1 MNRKRVE
8 LLTYKLRDAGSY
20 DKVVDDF
27 DRFTAT
33 CTAPLIERLLA
44 PLRVDP
50 RMHVLDIGTGTG
62 AVAFALYRKEKHATP
77 AFVTAIDLS
86 GGMLTYARNRALDLR
101 LTDRLFFCM
110 MDAEQLAFR
119 SASFDIVTSLFLLR
133 HLPDPPRAVAEA
145 FRVLR
150 PGGALSVAIGAGPPL
165 SREAGRYLLARTRA
179 MRDRL
184 LGKRLMGP
192 QHLAEFLDQR
202 LGPMHMVSPDF
213 DVEGPH
219 LDGRGLVHTLQRAG
233 FRELLR
239 SWAFAET
246 HWQSPDDFWQLQC
259 TFSSPIRKRLQA
271 LSPDTVRELRTEYL
285 RLCRR
290 TLERGGKLTYI
301 TAAYFVR
308 ARKP

>member
-1 MNRKRVE
+1 MKGKRAE
-8 LLTYKLRDAGSY
+8 LLAYKMRDAGSY

-27 DRFTAT
+27 DRFTAI

-50 RMHVLDIGTGTG
+50 RMHVLEIGTGTG
-62 AVAFALYRKEKHATP
+62 AVAFALYRKERHATP

-86 GGMLTYARNRALDLR
+86 RGMLTYARNRALDLH

-110 MDAEQLAFR
+110 IDAEQLAFR

-150 PGGALSVAIGAGPPL
+150 SGGVLSVAIGAGPPL
-165 SREAGRYLLARTRA
+165 SWEAGRYLLARTRA
-179 MRDRL
+179 IGDRL

-192 QHLAEFLDQR
+192 QHLARFLSQR
-202 LGPMHMVSPDF
+202 LDPMHEVGP
-213 DVEGPH
+213 DVEVAGPH

-233 FRELLR
+233 FRDLHC

-246 HWQSPDDFWQLQC
+246 HWRDPDDFWKLQY

-271 LSPDTVRELRTEYL
+271 LSPDTVRKLHTEYL
-285 RLCRR
+285 QLCRH
-290 TLERGGKLTYI
+290 TLERGGRLTYI